1 MYKYNTHYKIK
12 HILTI
17 YSALLHASAIF
28 LTSEFPPFW
37 GPSLPSLSTCWQ
49 VIFCL
54 IHLSVGRA
62 KKKDIRLFSPTRD
75 LGWIAAEDG
84 FEAPYP
90 KPTHLHGFVSPIFLQ
105 DLLWIQQEGA
115 SKALIKDQCKW
126 YLSKLGSKGDFPLH
140 SQSSK
145 ILKLAA
151 WRFPKLRTSCRST
164 LLPEKLGV
172 LYGSGKCNLLLHP
185 SNTTPSRR
193 DPSQLTFSMMDRFP
207 TSIASNGKSVKL
219 NCQTSPTSRYAGTS
233 CLSWVPQPSEWHS
246 VHERHMRSLSVSI
259 DPK

>member
-1 MYKYNTHYKIK
+1 M
-12 HILTI
+12 LLP
-17 YSALLHASAIF
+17 YSRPRNFHL
-28 LTSEFPPFW
+28 FW

-62 KKKDIRLFSPTRD
+62 KKRRYPSFFSNKRSWLDCCWGRVWSSLPQIHPSSWFCFPNFPPGSTLDPTRRS
-75 LGWIAAEDG
+75 LQGTHKGPVQMIPLQTWIKRWLPIAQSVIKNLETCCVCIYLPP
-84 FEAPYP
+84 EISSSN
-90 KPTHLHGFVSPIFLQ
+90 HVFVETMI
-105 DLLWIQQEGA
+105 W
-115 SKALIKDQCKW
+115 
-126 YLSKLGSKGDFPLH
+126 H
-140 SQSSK
+140 
-145 ILKLAA
+145 
-151 WRFPKLRTSCRST
+151 FPKLRTSCQST
-164 LLPEKLGV
+164 LLPAKLGV
-172 LYGSGKCNLLLHP
+172 LYGSGKCNLLLDP

-207 TSIASNGKSVKL
+207 TSIAWNGKSVKL